1 LSHAIDL
8 SEVTMTYGKEKK
20 QVEALENV
28 GLSIEPGEF
37 FSIVGP
43 SGCGKTTVLK
53 LIGGLLK
60 PTSGRIAIDG
70 RPVQDARK
78 NREFGFVFQTP
89 ALLPWRNV
97 MQNVLL
103 PLEVIGENT
112 PTNRKKA
119 FDLLD
124 FMGLSKF
131 LDSYPSALSGGMQQR
146 VSIARALAFSAKLLL
161 MDEPF
166 GALDAMTRTKM
177 AYELL
182 RIWIQFRRT
191 VVFVTH
197 DIPEAV
203 LLSDKIAIMS
213 ERPGKIVETLKIDL
227 PRPRSAESQNDPAF
241 TRHVQTIREHFGL
254 A

>member
-1 LSHAIDL
+1 
-8 SEVTMTYGKEKK
+8 MK
-20 QVEALENV
+20 VEALENV
-28 GLSIEPGEF
+28 GLNIEPGQF

-53 LIGGLLK
+53 LIGGLLR
-60 PTSGRIAIDG
+60 PTSGKITVG
-70 RPVQDARK
+70 GKSVQEVRK
-78 NREFGFVFQTP
+78 NREFGCVFQTP
-89 ALLPWRNV
+89 ALLPWRSV
-97 MQNVLL
+97 RQNVFL
-103 PLEVIGENT
+103 PLEIIGANT
-112 PTNRKKA
+112 QANQKKA
-119 FDLLD
+119 LELLD

-131 LDSYPSALSGGMQQR
+131 LDSYPFALSGGMQQR
-146 VSIARALAFSAKLLL
+146 VSIARALAFSARLLL

-182 RIWIQFRRT
+182 RIWSQFKRT

-203 LLSDKIAIMS
+203 LLSDKIAVMS
-213 ERPGKIVETLKIDL
+213 ERPGKIIDTLTIDL
-227 PRPRSAESQNDPAF
+227 PRPRSAASQNTPAF
-241 TRHVQTIREHFGL
+241 MRHVQTIREHFGL